1 MSYIRYQTVDEAFE
15 LMQKLKKRAVDR
27 GSINLREFLNS
38 EWTQEDKL
46 FMMEFVLITNKV
58 LFDSDIADGRFE

>member
-1 MSYIRYQTVDEAFE
+1 
-15 LMQKLKKRAVDR
+15 MQKLKKRAVDR